1 MENQWLGVAGGVI
14 FYVTWSMVY
23 YDSIEEE
30 LMEIEIPFY
39 SHPETH
45 KDPIERMRKLP
56 MDRDKKAKSRSEP
69 TQTEPTSFQ
78 TKGSSTCWTSVQSKG
93 RPLSNERFLF
103 PHVKGI
109 HIYS

>member
-14 FYVTWSMVY
+14 FYVTWSMVE

-45 KDPIERMRKLP
+45 KDPVGTALHKEEAN
-56 MDRDKKAKSRSEP
+56 MDDT
-69 TQTEPTSFQ
+69 TQTKTH
-78 TKGSSTCWTSVQSKG
+78 T
-93 RPLSNERFLF
+93 ERAAAAT
-103 PHVKGI
+103 
-109 HIYS
+109 